1 MDNNLNFSLNNQIK
15 VNNEEFLVIGGIT
28 FHNRDDDYDWQEFKL
43 RSLKNKKIKWL
54 SVDLTYDEY
63 AIYTESIGK
72 LNLKGYKK
80 ADYGQARVVSFFG
93 DVDVDRNEI
102 VDFEE
107 YEDFSEEK
115 IISIEKWNEET
126 EYSKGYYVDKEDIQ
140 LISALS
146 RNNRKVS
153 QSAIPY
159 QTSNKTKN
167 IFSSI
172 AITSIALIII
182 GIFIGLFGSNKNKM
196 SDFIKKDSNF
206 TYLTS
211 ITSDL
216 NSKEKANVYSTNL
229 TVEDAAKKII
239 DGIDGKLEDVQENTD
254 DNTVAILTKY
264 EYCLVYTDTNNETLV
279 QINSRL
285 YTYSST
291 HSPYRSNLTT
301 SNYYRR
307 YYYSR
312 GFFNDKSKY
321 SKYTNGFNDS
331 DYNYIDP
338 NYNDKYKTYSS
349 SIRQSSVGSRT
360 SSGGGTSSG
369 K

>member
-1 MDNNLNFSLNNQIK
+1 MDNNLNFSLNNEIK

-28 FHNRDDDYDWQEFKL
+28 FNNKDDDYNWQEFKL

-63 AIYTESIGK
+63 AIYTESISK

-80 ADYGQARVVSFFG
+80 ADYGQARVISFFG

-102 VDFEE
+102 VEFEE
-107 YEDFSEEK
+107 YEDFSEEN

-126 EYSKGYYVDKEDIQ
+126 EYSKGYYIDKEDIQ
-140 LISALS
+140 FISAIS
-146 RNNRKVS
+146 RDLS
-153 QSAIPY
+153 QSSFPY
-159 QTSNKTKN
+159 QTSNKTKS
-167 IFSSI
+167 IFSFI
-172 AITSIALIII
+172 AISIVTLIIM
-182 GIFIGLFGSNKNKM
+182 GIFIGLLGSNKTKI

-206 TYLTS
+206 IYLTS

-216 NSKEKANVYSTNL
+216 NHKEKANVYSTTL

-239 DGIDGKLEDVQENTD
+239 DGINGKLEDVQENTD

-291 HSPYRSNLTT
+291 HSPYRSNFTT

-312 GFFNDKSKY
+312 GFFNDKNKY
-321 SKYTNGFNDS
+321 SKYTTGFNDT
-331 DYNYIDP
+331 DYTYVDS

-349 SIRQSSVGSRT
+349 SVRQSSVGSRT

>member
-63 AIYTESIGK
+63 AIYTESISK

-146 RNNRKVS
+146 RNVS
-153 QSAIPY
+153 QSTIPY

-196 SDFIKKDSNF
+196 SDFIKKSSAVIIP
-206 TYLTS
+206 S
-211 ITSDL
+211 I
-216 NSKEKANVYSTNL
+216 V
-229 TVEDAAKKII
+229 I
-239 DGIDGKLEDVQENTD
+239 
-254 DNTVAILTKY
+254 
-264 EYCLVYTDTNNETLV
+264 
-279 QINSRL
+279 
-285 YTYSST
+285 
-291 HSPYRSNLTT
+291 
-301 SNYYRR
+301 
-307 YYYSR
+307 
-312 GFFNDKSKY
+312 
-321 SKYTNGFNDS
+321 
-331 DYNYIDP
+331 
-338 NYNDKYKTYSS
+338 
-349 SIRQSSVGSRT
+349 
-360 SSGGGTSSG
+360 
-369 K
+369 